1 MVRLDRITTRTGDD
15 GTTGLSDGSRLSK
28 HDPLIAA
35 LGSVDEANSWLGL
48 ASAEK
53 LPKDIA
59 QAVAIIQNDL
69 FDLGGDLAT
78 PTGGRHEDKV
88 PRITDAQVTRLEKW
102 IASGNAELPPLT
114 SFVMPG
120 GTRAAALMHMARTVV
135 RRAERDVVAA
145 TATRTYLNNR
155 CRMYLNRLSD
165 LLFVWAR
172 QCNAGHD
179 PLWKPG
185 ANR

>member
-15 GTTGLSDGSRLSK
+15 GTTGLSDGSRLPK

-35 LGSVDEANSWLGL
+35 LGSVDETNSWLGL
-48 ASAEK
+48 ASVEK
-53 LPKDIA
+53 IARDIA
-59 QAVAIIQNDL
+59 QAIAIIQNDL

-88 PRITDAQVTRLEKW
+88 PRITEVQVTRLEKW
-102 IASGNAELPPLT
+102 IASGNADLPPLT
-114 SFVMPG
+114 SFVLPG
-120 GTRAAALMHMARTVV
+120 GTRAAALMHMARTVA

-145 TATRTYLNNR
+145 TATRADLNKLG
-155 CRMYLNRLSD
+155 RMYLNRLSD

-172 QCNAGHD
+172 QCNAGRD